1 MKGVMVLPMAQ
12 FQVCRASIKSISTPE
27 SQSRQQSQRPSPT
40 HRPYVGRGDSSCCL
54 IDSRAFGSP
63 QMIFSEF
70 PEWYFLL
77 RRTVGL
83 ATAIRDIRCRA
94 ACRRRSRRRGAS
106 ILRWTRIE
114 HHWFR
119 QSKRASL
126 ICFNRLWRAAPVG
139 VRYPIM
145 PYIRS
150 RLTI

>member
-1 MKGVMVLPMAQ
+1 MVLAMTQ
-12 FQVCRASIKSISTPE
+12 FQLCRASLSIRSISTPE
-27 SQSRQQSQRPSPT
+27 LQLTQQSPRPTPT
-40 HRPYVGRGDSSCCL
+40 HRPYVGRGNSSCCL
-54 IDSRAFGSP
+54 IDSQAFGSP
-63 QMIFSEF
+63 QMTFSEF
-70 PEWYFLL
+70 PEWYSLL

-94 ACRRRSRRRGAS
+94 ACRQRARDVVVS
-106 ILRWTRIE
+106 IFRWTRIE